1 MGEGKSG
8 WAIRRVWQQANK
20 TRGGGAASS
29 TMRKEPTDG
38 GSGTSMGAA
47 TASRGEPEQED
58 WVDVKRRVVP
68 EPR

>member
-1 MGEGKSG
+1 VKGRVVGLSVGSG
-8 WAIRRVWQQANK
+8 NRQTK
-20 TRGGGAASS
+20 PEGGGAASS